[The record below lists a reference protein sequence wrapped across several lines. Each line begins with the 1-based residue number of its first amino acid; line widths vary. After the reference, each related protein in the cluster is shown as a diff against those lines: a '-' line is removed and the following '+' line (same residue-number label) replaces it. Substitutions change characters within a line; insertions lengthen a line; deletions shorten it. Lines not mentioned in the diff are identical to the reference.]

1 MAFGPDTCLH
11 TLDIMGPVGHLAIS
25 IRIEI
30 ENRLLAG
37 YPLLYAGKKK
47 KKKKKELACSSLLL
61 LSPNMTLQFLQSIFP
76 VLFPFLP
83 IIQAQSSSPLGTSPD
98 IF

>member
-11 TLDIMGPVGHLAIS
+11 TLDITGPVGHLDIN
-25 IRIEI
+25 IRLEI
-30 ENRLLAG
+30 ENRLLVG
-37 YPLLYAGKKK
+37 YSLLYAGKEKK
-47 KKKKKELACSSLLL
+47 LACSSLLL

-83 IIQAQSSSPLGTSPD
+83 IIQVQSSSALGTPPD